1 MNALPAADV
10 LALLQAGDRTLFG
23 RHGGMSA
30 ESAAE
35 LVGKRSAH
43 PLELMTSCTRSELG
57 YFPQRPDPEEAAKLG
72 TRGGTLRDLA
82 VTGGI
87 ITAAGFVLAGTFAAL
102 AEQKTVEV
110 TEVGIAVVP
119 GVLPGTLLV
128 RTMLVPATLLAP
140 DERAWWPARRGGRRP
155 KRGDGS

>member
-23 RHGGMSA
+23 RHGG
-30 ESAAE
+30 
-35 LVGKRSAH
+35 
-43 PLELMTSCTRSELG
+43 TRI
-57 YFPQRPDPEEAAKLG
+57 FPQRPDPEEAAKLG
-72 TRGGTLRDLA
+72 TRGGTLRELA

-87 ITAAGFVLAGTFAAL
+87 ITPDSTVLAGTFAAL
-102 AEQKTVEV
+102 VRKKAVEV